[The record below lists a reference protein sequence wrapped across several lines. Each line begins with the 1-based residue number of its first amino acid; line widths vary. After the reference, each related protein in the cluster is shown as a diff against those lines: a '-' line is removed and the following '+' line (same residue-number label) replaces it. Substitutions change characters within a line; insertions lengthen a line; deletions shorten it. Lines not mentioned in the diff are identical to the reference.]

1 MSSET
6 ILSKD
11 NLDTFLKELSKEFR
25 KLMVNQLQLR
35 LL

>member
-11 NLDTFLKELSKEFR
+11 NLDTFLKELSKELR
-25 KLMVNQLQLR
+25 IMVNQLQLR